1 LTLMVFDQVWIKS
14 AIGLSRLGLMNR
26 LATDRKLDRLEAFC
40 TYVVDS
46 QQSLVIEDTFSEFVF
61 SQSVLTQDYGIRS
74 YVGAPLIT
82 AAGQCIGSLSILDL
96 TARRFT
102 NREIEFLCVTA
113 RWCMGEF
120 ERDYLIKKQAIA
132 SFPTNSPGP
141 TPPKSDFSRSLADLK
156 LKLLNQLTQEL
167 RSPLTAVIGMSSVLK
182 GQVFGTLTQKQKDY
196 IEIIHHSGENLNALV
211 EEILKIGAIE
221 EYPTELALMPVNI
234 EMLIQKCLNSLSAI
248 AKQKR
253 QEIRLSIDPGKRVWL
268 LDKEK
273 VKQAVYYLLI
283 SIIEASEPGG
293 EIRIHISHRTQTL
306 NISLWMYHPWIGD
319 GLPHVH
325 LQPPVMSNP
334 DNISHSQ
341 PSIELFKES
350 LETEGINGTNW
361 DSNHQALTV
370 ASLEEIIHQLT
381 HSSESGQKR
390 PHNLL
395 GLLLGC
401 YLADSHNGK
410 VVLQGT
416 ADSGYRYV
424 LILPKSSDLEA

>member
-1 LTLMVFDQVWIKS
+1 
-14 AIGLSRLGLMNR
+14 
-26 LATDRKLDRLEAFC
+26 
-40 TYVVDS
+40 
-46 QQSLVIEDTFSEFVF
+46 
-61 SQSVLTQDYGIRS
+61 
-74 YVGAPLIT
+74 
-82 AAGQCIGSLSILDL
+82 
-96 TARRFT
+96 
-102 NREIEFLCVTA
+102 
-113 RWCMGEF
+113 
-120 ERDYLIKKQAIA
+120 
-132 SFPTNSPGP
+132 
-141 TPPKSDFSRSLADLK
+141 
-156 LKLLNQLTQEL
+156 
-167 RSPLTAVIGMSSVLK
+167 MSSVLK
-182 GQVFGTLTQKQKDY
+182 GGVFGTLTQKQKDY

-211 EEILKIGAIE
+211 EEILKIGSIE

-234 EMLIQKCLNSLSAI
+234 EMLTQKCLNSVSAI

-273 VKQAVYYLLI
+273 VKQAIYYLLI
-283 SIIEASEPGG
+283 SVIEASEPGG

-325 LQPPVMSNP
+325 LQPPIMSNP
-334 DNISHSQ
+334 DHISHSQ

-350 LETEGINGTNW
+350 LETEDSDETNR
-361 DSNHQALTV
+361 DSNHQTLTV

-381 HSSESGQKR
+381 HSSESGEKR

-410 VVLQGT
+410 VILQGS

-424 LILPKSSDLEA
+424 LILPKRSALEA

>member
-1 LTLMVFDQVWIKS
+1 
-14 AIGLSRLGLMNR
+14 
-26 LATDRKLDRLEAFC
+26 
-40 TYVVDS
+40 
-46 QQSLVIEDTFSEFVF
+46 
-61 SQSVLTQDYGIRS
+61 
-74 YVGAPLIT
+74 
-82 AAGQCIGSLSILDL
+82 
-96 TARRFT
+96 
-102 NREIEFLCVTA
+102 
-113 RWCMGEF
+113 
-120 ERDYLIKKQAIA
+120 
-132 SFPTNSPGP
+132 
-141 TPPKSDFSRSLADLK
+141 
-156 LKLLNQLTQEL
+156 
-167 RSPLTAVIGMSSVLK
+167 
-182 GQVFGTLTQKQKDY
+182 
-196 IEIIHHSGENLNALV
+196 
-211 EEILKIGAIE
+211 
-221 EYPTELALMPVNI
+221 
-234 EMLIQKCLNSLSAI
+234 
-248 AKQKR
+248 
-253 QEIRLSIDPGKRVWL
+253 
-268 LDKEK
+268 
-273 VKQAVYYLLI
+273 
-283 SIIEASEPGG
+283 
-293 EIRIHISHRTQTL
+293 
-306 NISLWMYHPWIGD
+306 MYHPWIGD